1 MKKVCQL
8 ILLLSCCVFT
18 QAQSNKDSLRKVI
31 QTNRPYEQQINAS
44 LQLVESYLN
53 KDFDSTIIEGDKALK
68 LARKHTDSISVA
80 QIKSQIGVAN
90 YFTGKYDVAAK
101 NFIESITIL
110 ELAKE
115 KKKLAPVYNELAK
128 LYRKTRDL
136 DKAMENYN
144 KAGSI
149 YQQLKDT
156 AGIAMAIRQAII
168 R

>member
-1 MKKVCQL
+1 MHVN
-8 ILLLSCCVFT
+8 
-18 QAQSNKDSLRKVI
+18 AQTNNDSLRKVI

-44 LQLVESYLN
+44 IKLVESYLN

-80 QIKSQIGVAN
+80 EIKSQIGVAN
-90 YFTGKYDVAAK
+90 YFTGKYDIAAR

-115 KKKLAPVYNELAK
+115 KKKLAPVYNSLAK

-144 KAGSI
+144 KAGNI
-149 YQQLKDT
+149 YQQLTDT
-156 AGIAMAIRQAII
+156 AVSYTHLTLPTSDLV
-168 R
+168 

>member
-1 MKKVCQL
+1 MHVN
-8 ILLLSCCVFT
+8 
-18 QAQSNKDSLRKVI
+18 AQTNNDSLRKVI

-44 LQLVESYLN
+44 IKLVESYLN

-80 QIKSQIGVAN
+80 EIKSQIGVAN
-90 YFTGKYDVAAK
+90 YFTGKYDIAAR
-101 NFIESITIL
+101 NFIESITNL

-115 KKKLAPVYNELAK
+115 KKKLAPVYNSLAK

-144 KAGSI
+144 KAGNI
-149 YQQLKDT
+149 YQQLKPQC
-156 AGIAMAIRQAII
+156 RH
-168 R
+168 